1 MMGSVA
7 SLNFRSLILLL
18 LVLTSFN
25 LVAAQQP
32 QNYINNYIGIQLD
45 YPASW
50 VHFDSTQFPYVFFF
64 PANEYQS
71 DVFPT
76 LQSVSFAVSKD
87 WTISEQDLTLE
98 SYLQQAKTH
107 FSNSSFVDLGEPERI
122 TFRDGLPAYEWTSK
136 SDKEMSKILTIV
148 TVSNGTPY
156 QIIYKASLDKYDQY
170 LLLASGMIS
179 SLHFLNSVR

>member
-1 MMGSVA
+1 MEIMMGSVA

-107 FSNSSFVDLGEPERI
+107 FQIQVSLIWENLN
-122 TFRDGLPAYEWTSK
+122 GLPF
-136 SDKEMSKILTIV
+136 V
-148 TVSNGTPY
+148 TDFLLMNG
-156 QIIYKASLDKYDQY
+156 
-170 LLLASGMIS
+170 LLKVIKK
-179 SLHFLNSVR
+179 